1 MSKLQSKNKIQVV
14 LLGAGKSQRTEMHSA
29 LLESGYGSRVLD
41 WLLQAYADRPYHLQ
55 FVVGYQLDQLE
66 SRYPDHQYVHNVNWD
81 TTGATGSLF
90 CSSLPKQGQLIV
102 SYSDI
107 LYRKSLVS
115 KLEQSQDDITVVVDS
130 VWKDR
135 YQGRSQVDLE
145 ASEKVNLANGH
156 ITRLGQS
163 IHADAAD
170 AEFIGLVSFQGA
182 ALDVLNEL
190 QVKSGGHLKESKIS
204 FLVEEM
210 RVRGL
215 SIGFIDV
222 AGDWAELDDP
232 RDLAHFVLGTKAQTL
247 ERLAAVVTQSTI
259 LDQYTFKVKSWNED
273 SEGVL
278 SGIMDKFSNIRIVA
292 RSSALTEDGFTSAN
306 AGAYDSI
313 LNIDSSNASAIREAI
328 VKVIKS
334 YPDTNPNNQVLV
346 QPMLT
351 DVRISGVGFTR
362 TLSKGAPYY
371 VVNYDDQTGSTE
383 SITSGTS
390 TSSKT
395 FVLRRDKLE
404 GLSGPPSEIVQ
415 LCKAFHEV
423 EELVNYNSLDI
434 EFAIDSKHHVYILQV
449 RPIAVDHSEW
459 NVSDDEVFQ
468 LVSKAEAQFES
479 QNVSSAIVKGNSA
492 LYGLMPDWNPAEII
506 GVNPGR
512 LAYSLYQ
519 EIIMNDIWSAQRA
532 EYGYR
537 DVRPVPLLRS
547 FAGHP
552 YVDVRASFNSFIPQE
567 IPDDLADKLV
577 DFYLA
582 YLKEHPEYHDKV
594 EFDVV
599 PTCFD
604 LNFQKWR
611 NRLTN
616 NNFSQ
621 KEINH
626 LETALRSIT
635 NKAIFRN
642 DDFFD
647 QLSKLKG
654 RLNQILGDTN
664 PLRRAYYLLEDCQRF
679 GTLPFSHLARSAF
692 VAVSLL
698 RTAVENGSISNQ
710 AKEDFLSSIESVSHS
725 FTQSIADLAK
735 GDLSI
740 DDFLDEYGHIRP
752 GTYDITSKN
761 YREDAEYYI
770 SPLLKNVKD
779 HDNAV
784 FRKANAWELEK
795 HSFLKACQEVGIEAS
810 LEELETFMR
819 GAIEGREYAK
829 FVFSKNLS
837 LAIEAMTE
845 YGESLG
851 LDREI
856 VSHISWG
863 ELYKSGDMELDD
875 NLIAE
880 HLQNLAQSGSRWKEI
895 ASSVE
900 LPPLLTSQ
908 QDFWWFYYP
917 DSQANFIGTASILAD
932 SVDIS
937 QDFDENTDLEGKIA
951 LIPRADPGYE
961 WLFGRNIV
969 GLITMYGGANS
980 HMAIR
985 AAEFNLPAAIGV
997 GEKEFQRIA
1006 KGNRLNLDAANRKIE
1021 ILQ

>member
-1 MSKLQSKNKIQVV
+1 
-14 LLGAGKSQRTEMHSA
+14 
-29 LLESGYGSRVLD
+29 
-41 WLLQAYADRPYHLQ
+41 
-55 FVVGYQLDQLE
+55 
-66 SRYPDHQYVHNVNWD
+66 
-81 TTGATGSLF
+81 
-90 CSSLPKQGQLIV
+90 
-102 SYSDI
+102 
-107 LYRKSLVS
+107 
-115 KLEQSQDDITVVVDS
+115 
-130 VWKDR
+130 
-135 YQGRSQVDLE
+135 
-145 ASEKVNLANGH
+145 
-156 ITRLGQS
+156 
-163 IHADAAD
+163 
-170 AEFIGLVSFQGA
+170 
-182 ALDVLNEL
+182 
-190 QVKSGGHLKESKIS
+190 
-204 FLVEEM
+204 
-210 RVRGL
+210 
-215 SIGFIDV
+215 
-222 AGDWAELDDP
+222 
-232 RDLAHFVLGTKAQTL
+232 
-247 ERLAAVVTQSTI
+247 
-259 LDQYTFKVKSWNED
+259 
-273 SEGVL
+273 
-278 SGIMDKFSNIRIVA
+278 
-292 RSSALTEDGFTSAN
+292 
-306 AGAYDSI
+306 
-313 LNIDSSNASAIREAI
+313 
-328 VKVIKS
+328 
-334 YPDTNPNNQVLV
+334 
-346 QPMLT
+346 
-351 DVRISGVGFTR
+351 
-362 TLSKGAPYY
+362 
-371 VVNYDDQTGSTE
+371 
-383 SITSGTS
+383 
-390 TSSKT
+390 
-395 FVLRRDKLE
+395 
-404 GLSGPPSEIVQ
+404 
-415 LCKAFHEV
+415 
-423 EELVNYNSLDI
+423 
-434 EFAIDSKHHVYILQV
+434 
-449 RPIAVDHSEW
+449 
-459 NVSDDEVFQ
+459 
-468 LVSKAEAQFES
+468 
-479 QNVSSAIVKGNSA
+479 
-492 LYGLMPDWNPAEII
+492 
-506 GVNPGR
+506 
-512 LAYSLYQ
+512 
-519 EIIMNDIWSAQRA
+519 
-532 EYGYR
+532 
-537 DVRPVPLLRS
+537 
-547 FAGHP
+547 
-552 YVDVRASFNSFIPQE
+552 
-567 IPDDLADKLV
+567 
-577 DFYLA
+577 
-582 YLKEHPEYHDKV
+582 
-594 EFDVV
+594 
-599 PTCFD
+599 
-604 LNFQKWR
+604 
-611 NRLTN
+611 
-616 NNFSQ
+616 
-621 KEINH
+621 
-626 LETALRSIT
+626 
-635 NKAIFRN
+635 
-642 DDFFD
+642 
-647 QLSKLKG
+647 
-654 RLNQILGDTN
+654 
-664 PLRRAYYLLEDCQRF
+664 
-679 GTLPFSHLARSAF
+679 
-692 VAVSLL
+692 VSLL

>member
-1 MSKLQSKNKIQVV
+1 MSKSNHSELQVV
-14 LLGAGKSQRTEMHSA
+14 LLGAGSSIRTDLHSA
-29 LLESGYGSRVLD
+29 LMESGYGSRVLD
-41 WLLQAYADRPYHLQ
+41 WLLQAYSDLPYNLQ

-66 SRYPDHQYVHNVNWD
+66 SRYPDHQYVHNTNWD
-81 TTGATGSLF
+81 STGATGSLF
-90 CSSLPKQGQLIV
+90 CASLPKEGQLIV

-115 KLEQSQDDITVVVDS
+115 ELEQSEHDLTVVVDTA
-130 VWKDR
+130 WKDR
-135 YQGRSQVDLE
+135 YQGRSQEDLE
-145 ASEKVNLANGH
+145 SSEKVNLAHGQ
-156 ITRLGQS
+156 ITRLGQR
-163 IHADAAD
+163 IHADFAD

-182 ALDVLNEL
+182 ALDLLNEL
-190 QVKSGGHLKESKIS
+190 KEKSAELLEKSKIS

-215 SIGFIDV
+215 SLGFIDV
-222 AGDWAELDDP
+222 SGDWAELDDP

-247 ERLAAVVTQSTI
+247 DRLAAVVNESTI
-259 LDQYTFKVKSWNED
+259 LDQYTFKVKSWNEN
-273 SEGVL
+273 SAAVIA
-278 SGIMDKFSNIRIVA
+278 GIMEKFSNTRIVA
-292 RSSALTEDGFTSAN
+292 RSSALTEDGFASAN

-313 LNIDSSNASAIREAI
+313 LNIDSSSDKAIREAI
-328 VKVIKS
+328 LKVINS

-404 GLSGPPSEIVQ
+404 GLSGPPSEIIQ
-415 LCKAFHEV
+415 LCKAFREV
-423 EELVNYNSLDI
+423 EDLVNYNSLDI
-434 EFAIDSKHHVYILQV
+434 EFAIDSKGNVYILQV
-449 RPIAVDHSEW
+449 RPIAVDHSKW
-459 NVSDDEVFQ
+459 NVSDEEVFR
-468 LVSKAEAQFES
+468 LVSKAEEQFES
-479 QNVSSAIVKGNSA
+479 QNGASAIVMGNSA

-519 EIIMNDIWSAQRA
+519 EIIMNNIWSAQRA

-552 YVDVRASFNSFIPQE
+552 YVDVRASFNSFIPAE
-567 IPDDLADKLV
+567 LSDELADKLV

-582 YLKEHPEYHDKV
+582 YLKDHPEYHDKV

-611 NRLTN
+611 DRLAEN
-616 NNFSQ
+616 QFSPE
-621 KEINH
+621 EINQ
-626 LETALRSIT
+626 LETALRAIT
-635 NKAIFRN
+635 NEAIFRN
-642 DDFFD
+642 DEFFD
-647 QLSKLKG
+647 QVNKLEG
-654 RLNQILGDTN
+654 RLNQILKDSN
-664 PLRRAYYLLEDCQRF
+664 PLRRAYYLIEDCQRF

-698 RTAVENGSISNQ
+698 RTAVENGAISNQ

-725 FTQSIADLAK
+725 FTQSITDLSK
-735 GDLSI
+735 GDLSM
-740 DDFLDEYGHIRP
+740 DAFLAEYGHIRP

-779 HDNAV
+779 HHAADASQG
-784 FRKANAWELEK
+784 NAWETEK
-795 HSFLKACQEVGIEAS
+795 ESFLKACLKAGIEAS
-810 LEELETFMR
+810 LEELESFMR

-837 LAIEAMTE
+837 LAMEAMTE
-845 YGESLG
+845 YGAELG
-851 LDREI
+851 LDRETI
-856 VSHISWG
+856 SHISWG
-863 ELYKSGDMELDD
+863 ELYKSADMELEAD
-875 NLIAE
+875 LIAS
-880 HLQNLAQSGSRWKEI
+880 HLQNLATIGSRWKEI

-917 DSQANFIGTASILAD
+917 DSQANFIGTACIIAD
-932 SVDIS
+932 CVDIS

-961 WLFGRNIV
+961 WLFGRNIG

-1006 KGNRLNLDAANRKIE
+1006 KGSMLNLDAANRKIE

>member
-1 MSKLQSKNKIQVV
+1 MEIVF
-14 LLGAGKSQRTEMHSA
+14 LGAGKSIRSNLHSA
-29 LLESGYGSRVLD
+29 LMETGYGSRVLD
-41 WLLQAYADRPYHLQ
+41 WLIQAYSDYNYHLQ
-55 FVVGYQLDQLE
+55 FVVGHNLDQLS
-66 SRYPDHQYVHNVNWD
+66 SRYPNYQYIHNANWD
-81 TTGATGSLF
+81 STGATGSLF
-90 CSSLPKQGQLIV
+90 CADLPAQGRLLV
-102 SYSDI
+102 SYIDI
-107 LYRKSLVS
+107 LYRKSLVAQ
-115 KLEQSQDDITVVVDS
+115 LEQSEEDLTVVVDTN
-130 VWKDR
+130 WKDR
-135 YQGRSQVDLE
+135 YQGRSQEDLE
-145 ASEKVNLANGH
+145 SSEKVNLANGQ
-156 ITRLGQS
+156 ITRLGQQ

-182 ALDVLNEL
+182 ALELLNEL
-190 QVKSGGHLKESKIS
+190 SEQSAELLEKSKIS

-215 SIGFIDV
+215 SVGYIDV
-222 AGDWAELDDP
+222 SGDWAELDDP

-247 ERLAAVVTQSTI
+247 DRLAAVVSESSI
-259 LDQYTFKVKSWNED
+259 LDQYTFKVKSWNEN
-273 SEGVL
+273 SEAVIA
-278 SGIMDKFSNIRIVA
+278 GIMEKFSKTRIVA
-292 RSSALTEDGFTSAN
+292 RSSALTEDGFASAN

-313 LNIDSSNASAIREAI
+313 LNIDSSRAETIREAI
-328 VKVIKS
+328 VKVINS
-334 YPDTNPNNQVLV
+334 YPDTNPNNQVLI

-351 DVRISGVGFTR
+351 DVRVSGVGFTR

-395 FVLRRDKLE
+395 FVLRRDKLD
-404 GLSGPPSEIVQ
+404 GLSGPPTEIIQ
-415 LCKAFHEV
+415 LCKAFREV
-423 EELVNYNSLDI
+423 EDLVNYNSLDI
-434 EFAIDSKHHVYILQV
+434 EFAIDSKGNVFILQV

-459 NVSDDEVFQ
+459 NVSDEEVFQ
-468 LVSKAEAQFES
+468 LVMKAEEQFES
-479 QNVSSAIVKGNSA
+479 QNGASAIVKGNSA

-552 YVDVRASFNSFIPQE
+552 YVDVRASFNSFIPAE
-567 IPDDLADKLV
+567 ISDELADKLV
-577 DFYLA
+577 DFYLG
-582 YLKEHPEYHDKV
+582 YLKDHPEYHDKV

-611 NRLTN
+611 DRLAAN
-616 NNFSQ
+616 QFSRE
-621 KEINH
+621 EINQ
-626 LETALRSIT
+626 LEWSLQRIT
-635 NKAIFRN
+635 NEAIFRN
-642 DDFFD
+642 EEFFD
-647 QLSKLKG
+647 QVNKLED
-654 RLNQILGDTN
+654 RLNQILKDTN
-664 PLRRAYYLLEDCQRF
+664 PLRRAYYLLEDCKRF

-698 RTAVENGSISNQ
+698 RTAVENGAISNQ

-735 GDLSI
+735 GELSMEE
-740 DDFLDEYGHIRP
+740 FLAEYGHIRP

-770 SPLLKNVKD
+770 SPLLKSVKD
-779 HDNAV
+779 HPAV
-784 FRKANAWELEK
+784 DSSQGNAWETEK
-795 HSFLKACQEVGIEAS
+795 EAFLKACQEAGIEAS
-810 LEELETFMR
+810 LEELESFMR

-837 LAIEAMTE
+837 LAMEAMTE
-845 YGESLG
+845 YGAGLG

-856 VSHISWG
+856 ISHISWG
-863 ELYKSGDMELDD
+863 ELYKSADMELEAD
-875 NLIAE
+875 LIAS
-880 HLQNLAQSGSRWKEI
+880 HLQNLARSGSRWKEI

-917 DSQANFIGTASILAD
+917 DSQANFIGTASIIAD
-932 SVDIS
+932 CVDIS
-937 QDFDENTDLEGKIA
+937 QDFDENTNLEGKIA

-961 WLFGRNIV
+961 WLFGRNIG

-997 GEKEFQRIA
+997 GEKEFQGIA
-1006 KGNRLNLDAANRKIE
+1006 KVSMLNLDAANRKIE
-1021 ILQ
+1021 IIQ

>member
-1 MSKLQSKNKIQVV
+1 MNSIDTLKVV
-14 LLGAGKSQRTEMHSA
+14 LLGAGSSVRSETHSA
-29 LLESGYGSRVLD
+29 LMQSGYGSRVLD
-41 WLLQAYADRPYHLQ
+41 WLLQAYVDFSIHLQ

-66 SRYPDHQYVHNVNWD
+66 SRYPDYQYVHNKKWD
-81 TTGATGSLF
+81 STGATGSLF
-90 CSSLPKQGQLIV
+90 CASLPKEGQLIV

-107 LYRKSLVS
+107 LYRKALVS
-115 KLEQSQDDITVVVDS
+115 ELEQSKDDIIVVVDTA
-130 VWKDR
+130 WKDR
-135 YQGRSQVDLE
+135 YQGRSQEDLE
-145 ASEKVNLANGH
+145 SSEKVNLANGR
-156 ITRLGQS
+156 ITRLGQR

-182 ALDVLNEL
+182 ALDLLNEFKE
-190 QVKSGGHLKESKIS
+190 KSAELLEKSKIS
-204 FLVEEM
+204 FLIEEM

-222 AGDWAELDDP
+222 LGDWAELDDP

-247 ERLAAVVTQSTI
+247 DRLAAVVGESKI
-259 LDQYTFKVKSWNED
+259 LDQYTFRVRSWNEN
-273 SEGVL
+273 SEAVIRGV
-278 SGIMDKFSNIRIVA
+278 MEKFSNTRIVA

-313 LNIDSSNASAIREAI
+313 LNIDSSSAKAIREAI
-328 VKVIKS
+328 LKVINS

-395 FVLRRDKLE
+395 FVLRRDKLK
-404 GLSGPPSEIVQ
+404 GLSGPPPEIIQ
-415 LCKAFHEV
+415 LCKAFREV
-423 EELVNYNSLDI
+423 EDLVNYNSLDI
-434 EFAIDSKHHVYILQV
+434 EFAIDSKGIVYILQV

-459 NVSDDEVFQ
+459 NVSDEEVFR
-468 LVSKAEAQFES
+468 VVAKSEEQFES
-479 QNVSSAIVKGNSA
+479 QNGASAILKGNSA

-512 LAYSLYQ
+512 LSYSLYQ

-552 YVDVRASFNSFIPQE
+552 YVDVRASFNSFIPAE
-567 IPDDLADKLV
+567 IGDDLADRLI
-577 DFYLA
+577 DFYLV
-582 YLKEHPEYHDKV
+582 YLKDHPEYHDKV

-604 LNFQKWR
+604 LNFHKWR
-611 NRLTN
+611 DRLLEN
-616 NNFSQ
+616 DFGL
-621 KEINH
+621 KEVDQ
-626 LETALRSIT
+626 LESALRAIT

-642 DDFFD
+642 DEFFN
-647 QLSKLKG
+647 QVSKLEN
-654 RLNQILGDTN
+654 RLSQILNDTN

-698 RTAVENGSISNQ
+698 RTAVEKGAISNQ

-735 GDLSI
+735 GDLSM
-740 DDFLDEYGHIRP
+740 DQFLAEYGHIRP

-770 SPLLKNVKD
+770 SPLLKNVKVHHLAD
-779 HDNAV
+779 SSQGD
-784 FRKANAWELEK
+784 AWEAEK
-795 HSFLKACQEVGIEAS
+795 VAFFKACQQAGIDAN
-810 LEELETFMR
+810 LEELESFMR

-837 LAIEAMTE
+837 LAMEAMTE
-845 YGESLG
+845 YGASLG
-851 LDREI
+851 LDRETI
-856 VSHISWG
+856 SHISWG
-863 ELYKSGDMELDD
+863 ELYKSADMELESD
-875 NLIAE
+875 LIAN
-880 HLQNLAQSGSRWKEI
+880 HLQNLAMSGSRWKEI

-900 LPPLLTSQ
+900 LPPLLASQ

-917 DSQANFIGTASILAD
+917 DSQANFIGMASIIAD
-932 SVDIS
+932 CVDIG
-937 QDFDENTDLEGKIA
+937 QHFDENTHLEGKIA

-961 WLFGRNIV
+961 WLFGRNIG

-1006 KGNRLNLDAANRKIE
+1006 KGSMLNLDSANRKIE

>member
-1 MSKLQSKNKIQVV
+1 M
-14 LLGAGKSQRTEMHSA
+14 
-29 LLESGYGSRVLD
+29 ESGYGSRVLD
-41 WLLQAYADRPYHLQ
+41 WLIQAYSDYNYHLQ
-55 FVVGYQLDQLE
+55 FVVGHNLDQLS
-66 SRYPDHQYVHNVNWD
+66 SRYPNYQYIHNANWD
-81 TTGATGSLF
+81 STGATGSLF
-90 CSSLPKQGQLIV
+90 CTDLPAKGRLFV

-107 LYRKSLVS
+107 LYRKSLVAQ
-115 KLEQSQDDITVVVDS
+115 LEQSQEDLTVVVDTS
-130 VWKDR
+130 WKDR
-135 YQGRSQVDLE
+135 YQGRSQEDLE
-145 ASEKVNLANGH
+145 ASEKVNLANGQ
-156 ITRLGQS
+156 ITRLGQR
-163 IHADAAD
+163 IYADAAD

-182 ALDVLNEL
+182 ALDM
-190 QVKSGGHLKESKIS
+190 LKELKENSSELLEKSKIS

-215 SIGFIDV
+215 NVGFIDV
-222 AGDWAELDDP
+222 SGDWAELDDP

-247 ERLAAVVTQSTI
+247 DRLAAVVSQSTI
-259 LDQYTFKVKSWNED
+259 LDQYTLKVKSWNEN
-273 SEGVL
+273 SEAVL
-278 SGIMDKFSNIRIVA
+278 AGIMEKFPNTRIVA
-292 RSSALTEDGFTSAN
+292 RSSALTEDGFASAN

-313 LNIDSSNASAIREAI
+313 LNIDSSRSEAIREAI
-328 VKVIKS
+328 VKVINS

-390 TSSKT
+390 TFGKT
-395 FVLRRDKLE
+395 FVLRRDKLD
-404 GLSGPPSEIVQ
+404 GLSGPPAEIIQ
-415 LCKAFHEV
+415 LCKAFREV
-423 EELVNYNSLDI
+423 EDLVNYDSLDI
-434 EFAIDSKHHVYILQV
+434 EFAIDNKGNTFILQV

-459 NVSDDEVFQ
+459 NVSDEEVFQ
-468 LVSKAEAQFES
+468 LVTNAEEQFES
-479 QNVSSAIVKGNSA
+479 QNRASPIVKGNSA

-552 YVDVRASFNSFIPQE
+552 YVDVRASFNSFIPAE
-567 IPDDLADKLV
+567 ISYELSDKLV
-577 DFYLA
+577 DFYLG
-582 YLKEHPEYHDKV
+582 YLKDHPEYHDKV

-611 NRLTN
+611 DRLAEN
-616 NNFSQ
+616 QFSRE
-621 KEINH
+621 EINQ
-626 LETALRSIT
+626 LESALRAIT
-635 NKAIFRN
+635 NEAIFRN
-642 DDFFD
+642 DEFFA
-647 QLSKLKG
+647 QVNKLEG
-654 RLNQILGDTN
+654 RLSQIQNDTN
-664 PLRRAYYLLEDCQRF
+664 PIRRAYYLLEDCQRF

-698 RTAVENGSISNQ
+698 RTAVENGTISNQ
-710 AKEDFLSSIESVSHS
+710 AKEDFLSSIETVSHS
-725 FTQSIADLAK
+725 FTQSITDLAK
-735 GDLSI
+735 GDLSMKE
-740 DDFLDEYGHIRP
+740 FLAEYGHIRP
-752 GTYDITSKN
+752 GTYDITFKN

-779 HDNAV
+779 YHTAGSPQ
-784 FRKANAWELEK
+784 RNAWETEK
-795 HSFLKACQEVGIEAS
+795 EAFFKACQEAGIEAS
-810 LEELETFMR
+810 LEELESFMR

-837 LAIEAMTE
+837 LAMEAMTE
-845 YGESLG
+845 YGAGLG

-856 VSHISWG
+856 ISHISWG
-863 ELYKSGDMELDD
+863 ELYKSADMELESD
-875 NLIAE
+875 LITS
-880 HLQNLAQSGSRWKEI
+880 HLQNLARSGSRWKEI

-900 LPPLLTSQ
+900 LPPLLTSH

-917 DSQANFIGTASILAD
+917 DTQANFIGTASIIAD
-932 SVDIS
+932 CVDIS
-937 QDFDENTDLEGKIA
+937 QDFDEKTNLEGKIA

-961 WLFGRNIV
+961 WLFGRKIG

-985 AAEFNLPAAIGV
+985 AAEFNLPAAIGL

-1006 KGNRLNLDAANRKIE
+1006 KRSMLNLDAANRKIE